1 MEYFGYKL
9 RIANEYFAILYKHY
23 ENNEMPINQVMQ
35 LSFRPNGK
43 HIASVELSVSDT
55 YIDQKLLDTLQI
67 ALNRT
72 KRDIQEHARTIVR
85 TMNKRWEIK
94 WNTY

>member
-9 RIANEYFAILYKHY
+9 RIANEYFAILYKPY
-23 ENNEMPINQVMQ
+23 DNKWLPINQVMQ

-43 HIASVELSVSDT
+43 HIASVELSISDT
-55 YIDQKLLDTLQI
+55 YIDQELLDTLQI

-72 KRDIQEHARTIVR
+72 KKDIQEHARNIVR

-94 WNTY
+94 